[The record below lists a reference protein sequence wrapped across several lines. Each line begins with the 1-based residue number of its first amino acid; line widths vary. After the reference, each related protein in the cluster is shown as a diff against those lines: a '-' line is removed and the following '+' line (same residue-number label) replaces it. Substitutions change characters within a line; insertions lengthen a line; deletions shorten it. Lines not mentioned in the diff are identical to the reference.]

1 MTALLIN
8 LFYVLIFPGLL
19 FCILMGILLSG
30 LDRIWVARMQRRVGP
45 PILQSWY
52 DFLKCC
58 GKETIVPRHAKKTVY
73 FAAPVVGFAALI
85 SIALFLPVVN
95 GRPAFSGTAD
105 LVVILYLLTLV
116 SVCMIV
122 GAASSGSPFAGV
134 GLSREMV
141 AMISYELPFVL
152 VILAV
157 GKVTL
162 TAESGLPLTFSLQ
175 AIWDYQAANGPLL
188 FHWSLIPAA
197 IAMLFVIPCEV
208 GMHPFD
214 VAEAETE
221 ICEGTLSEYSGPPL
235 AVFRLTHM
243 VKMYIMTALFYVLFL
258 GGISTG
264 IVAADVAIFILICVL
279 LTFITMSLPHAACA
293 RFKVEQVFR
302 FYWTI
307 VAGLALIS
315 LILVWLGL

>member
-1 MTALLIN
+1 MNVLLSS
-8 LFYVLIFPGLL
+8 LFHVLIFPGLL
-19 FCILMGILLSG
+19 FCVVMGVLLSG

-45 PILQSWY
+45 PLLQSWY

-58 GKETIVPRHAKKTVY
+58 GKETIVPRHAKKAVY

-85 SIALFLPVVN
+85 SISLFLPIA
-95 GRPAFSGTAD
+95 GGKPAYSGTAD

-116 SVCMIV
+116 SVCTIV
-122 GAASSGSPFAGV
+122 GASASGSPFAGV

-157 GKVTL
+157 SRAILAPGDSL
-162 TAESGLPLTFSLQ
+162 NNIFSLQ
-175 AIWDYQAANGPLL
+175 AIADYQAANGPLITR
-188 FHWSLIPAA
+188 WALIPAA

-221 ICEGTLSEYSGPPL
+221 ICEGTLAEYSGPPL

-243 VKMYIMTALFYVLFL
+243 VKMFIMTALFCVLFL
-258 GGISTG
+258 GGITTG
-264 IVAADVAIFILICVL
+264 IAVLDVILFVL
-279 LTFITMSLPHAACA
+279 FCLILTFLTMSLPHGACA
-293 RFKVEQVFR
+293 RFKVEQVFK
-302 FYWTI
+302 FYWTV
-307 VAGLALIS
+307 VAGLAALS

>member
-1 MTALLIN
+1 MNVLLSS
-8 LFYVLIFPGLL
+8 LFHVLIFPGLL
-19 FCILMGILLSG
+19 FCVVMGVLLSG

-45 PILQSWY
+45 PLLQSWY

-58 GKETIVPRHAKKTVY
+58 GKETIVPRHAKKAIY

-85 SIALFLPVVN
+85 SISLFLPIA
-95 GRPAFSGTAD
+95 GGKPAYSGTAD

-116 SVCMIV
+116 SVCTIV
-122 GAASSGSPFAGV
+122 GASASGSPFAGV

-157 GKVTL
+157 SRAILAPGDSL
-162 TAESGLPLTFSLQ
+162 NSIFSLQ
-175 AIWDYQAANGPLL
+175 AIADYQAANGPLITR
-188 FHWSLIPAA
+188 WALIPAA

-221 ICEGTLSEYSGPPL
+221 ICEGTLAEYSGPPL

-243 VKMYIMTALFYVLFL
+243 VKMFIMTALFCVLFL
-258 GGISTG
+258 GGITTG
-264 IVAADVAIFILICVL
+264 IAVLDVILFVL
-279 LTFITMSLPHAACA
+279 FCLILTFLTMSLPHGACA
-293 RFKVEQVFR
+293 RFKVEQVFK
-302 FYWTI
+302 FYWTV
-307 VAGLALIS
+307 VAGLAALS

>member
-1 MTALLIN
+1 MNVLLSS
-8 LFYVLIFPGLL
+8 LFHVLIFPGLL
-19 FCILMGILLSG
+19 FCVVMGVLLSG

-45 PILQSWY
+45 PLLQSWY

-58 GKETIVPRHAKKTVY
+58 GKETIVPRHAKKAIY

-85 SIALFLPVVN
+85 SISLFLPIA
-95 GRPAFSGTAD
+95 GGKPAYSGTAD

-116 SVCMIV
+116 SVCTIV
-122 GAASSGSPFAGV
+122 GASASGSPFAGV

-157 GKVTL
+157 SRAILAPGDSL
-162 TAESGLPLTFSLQ
+162 NNIFSLQ
-175 AIWDYQAANGPLL
+175 AIADYQAANGPLITR
-188 FHWSLIPAA
+188 WALIPAA

-221 ICEGTLSEYSGPPL
+221 ICEGTLAEYSGPPL

-243 VKMYIMTALFYVLFL
+243 VKMFIMTALFCVLFL
-258 GGISTG
+258 GGITTG
-264 IVAADVAIFILICVL
+264 IAVLDVILFVL
-279 LTFITMSLPHAACA
+279 FCLILTFLTMSLPHGACA
-293 RFKVEQVFR
+293 RFKVEQVFK
-302 FYWTI
+302 FYWTV
-307 VAGLALIS
+307 VAGLAALS

>member
-1 MTALLIN
+1 MNVLLSS
-8 LFYVLIFPGLL
+8 LFHVLIFPGLL
-19 FCILMGILLSG
+19 FCVVMGVLLSG

-45 PILQSWY
+45 PLLQSWY

-58 GKETIVPRHAKKTVY
+58 GKETIVPRHAKKAIY

-85 SIALFLPVVN
+85 SISLFLPVA
-95 GRPAFSGTAD
+95 GGKPAYSGTAD

-116 SVCMIV
+116 SVCTIV
-122 GAASSGSPFAGV
+122 GASASGSPFAGV

-157 GKVTL
+157 SRAILAPGDSL
-162 TAESGLPLTFSLQ
+162 NNIFSLQ
-175 AIWDYQAANGPLL
+175 AIADYQAANGPLITR
-188 FHWSLIPAA
+188 WALIPAA

-221 ICEGTLSEYSGPPL
+221 ICEGTLAEYSGPPL

-243 VKMYIMTALFYVLFL
+243 VKMFIMTALFCVLFL
-258 GGISTG
+258 GGITTG
-264 IVAADVAIFILICVL
+264 IAVVDVILFVL
-279 LTFITMSLPHAACA
+279 FCLILTFLTMSLPHGACA
-293 RFKVEQVFR
+293 RFKVEQVFK
-302 FYWTI
+302 FYWTV
-307 VAGLALIS
+307 VAGLAALS

>member
-1 MTALLIN
+1 MNVLLSS
-8 LFYVLIFPGLL
+8 LFHVLIFPGLL
-19 FCILMGILLSG
+19 FCVVMGVLLSG

-45 PILQSWY
+45 PLLQSWY

-58 GKETIVPRHAKKTVY
+58 GKETIVPRHAKKAVY

-85 SIALFLPVVN
+85 SISLFLPVA
-95 GRPAFSGTAD
+95 GGKPAYSGTAD

-122 GAASSGSPFAGV
+122 GASASGSPFAGV

-157 GKVTL
+157 SRAILAPGDSL
-162 TAESGLPLTFSLQ
+162 TNIFSLQ
-175 AIWDYQAANGPLL
+175 AIADYQAANGPLITR
-188 FHWSLIPAA
+188 WALIPAA

-221 ICEGTLSEYSGPPL
+221 ICEGTLAEYSGPPL

-243 VKMYIMTALFYVLFL
+243 VKMFIMTALFCVLFL
-258 GGISTG
+258 GGITTG
-264 IVAADVAIFILICVL
+264 IAVVDVVIFVLFCLI
-279 LTFITMSLPHAACA
+279 LTFLTMSLPHGACA
-293 RFKVEQVFR
+293 RFKVEQVFK
-302 FYWTI
+302 FYWTV
-307 VAGLALIS
+307 VAGLAALS

>member
-152 VILAV
+152 VILAL

-264 IVAADVAIFILICVL
+264 IGAADVAIFILICVL

>member
-152 VILAV
+152 VILAL

>member
-152 VILAV
+152 VILAL

-243 VKMYIMTALFYVLFL
+243 VKMYIMTALFYVHFL

-307 VAGLALIS
+307 VAGLALVS